1 MDVAMIYKSACD
13 TKIDAR
19 FTPNAI
25 RVGVQFA
32 ADKRGSCSHPGSRV
46 SEPASLFVYPGL
58 VFTIRLLPLP
68 SPDQRRDPVASSR
81 YRLRHDQHRHSET
94 IFLRRHVSNHSPL
107 PRTFVTNLT
116 NPPCKLRAES
126 SLVILTRRSNKGIT
140 LVSLG

>member
-58 VFTIRLLPLP
+58 VFTIRLLPFASPEHLHRNGDEVNVSVVDGLP
-68 SPDQRRDPVASSR
+68 GSPSIVDSNVETLRVVNVHSR
-81 YRLRHDQHRHSET
+81 YRASAT
-94 IFLRRHVSNHSPL
+94 
-107 PRTFVTNLT
+107 RTH
-116 NPPCKLRAES
+116 KS
-126 SLVILTRRSNKGIT
+126 
-140 LVSLG
+140 